1 MLALA
6 RIAVF
11 ALVAVLA
18 VAADGTA
25 QSTGWGAKVGINTTS
40 LNGVPDYYDWL
51 LCCHPRAPDAMVD
64 ASSATGFAAGVFAAS
79 RLHRWFAVQ
88 GEVLF
93 SRRRHSVDLQPYEA
107 IDITFT
113 RDYVEAA
120 GLARFE
126 FALAGENHMYVA
138 AGPVFGF
145 RVGEKAESSNC

>member
-25 QSTGWGAKVGINTTS
+25 QSTGWGANVGINTTS

-51 LCCHPRAPDAMVD
+51 LCCHLLAPDPMVD

-120 GLARFE
+120 GLAQFE

-145 RVGEKAESSNC
+145 RVGDKAESSNC